1 MSLYLQV
8 ETIKEYRVFIHRRS
22 RKTYSIDNDILVK
35 QIDIMPKAS
44 YATFDDDNTVGD
56 VVIVRE
62 KDYVESME
70 NDMNSFSKMFVP
82 LAKEGFGITL

>member
-1 MSLYLQV
+1 MSLYLHV
-8 ETIKEYRVFIHRRS
+8 DTVNEYRIFIHKRS
-22 RKTYSIDNDILVK
+22 RKIYNIDKDTLVK

-62 KDYVESME
+62 TDYVESMD

>member
-1 MSLYLQV
+1 MSLYLHV
-8 ETIKEYRVFIHRRS
+8 DTVNEYRVFIHRRS
-22 RKTYSIDNDILVK
+22 RKIYDIDKDTLVK
-35 QIDIMPKAS
+35 QIDMMPKAS

-62 KDYVESME
+62 IDYVESMD
-70 NDMNSFSKMFVP
+70 NDMNTFSKMFVP